1 MSNTM
6 IVFTNLMGFLAF
18 IYLVVHIIKL
28 KDKVQSLD
36 CKVHNLGI
44 KLIELNNRVKDG
56 IGR

>member
-1 MSNTM
+1 M